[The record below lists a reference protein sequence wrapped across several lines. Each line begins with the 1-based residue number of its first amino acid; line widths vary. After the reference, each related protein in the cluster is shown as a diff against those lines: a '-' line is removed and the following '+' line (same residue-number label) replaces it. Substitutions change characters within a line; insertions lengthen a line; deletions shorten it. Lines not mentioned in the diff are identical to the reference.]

1 MNLCQ
6 MSRPDP
12 TQGNLVI
19 NLNKPKDISSHKA
32 VTKVKQLFSVKKAGH
47 AGTLDPI
54 ATGVLIVCLNEATK
68 ITRFLSDLN
77 KEYIVRL
84 KLGERTDTY
93 DLTGRIIEKTRCPL
107 LNEADIRDVLSKFK
121 GQIKQMPPMYSA
133 IKVNGK
139 RLYKLAR
146 MGMNIERPERMIN
159 IYKIDLVYFN
169 LPFLDLKISCSKGTY
184 IRTLCDDIGKALGVG
199 AHMVSLARTRVGI
212 FSIVDSASMEELQSK
227 KDAWHSIDSAISH
240 LSEMTLDE
248 DAYHKARNGMPI
260 ITPIGASMT
269 HGSANDNENNSP
281 LSPFSKGGEGGFEG
295 LYINQY
301 IRLKSPENILF
312 GIGKLEKNMIRI
324 ERLLD
329 GASGFKSW
337 Q

>member
-1 MNLCQ
+1 MNQ
-6 MSRPDP
+6 ES
-12 TQGNLVI
+12 LVI
-19 NLNKPKDISSHKA
+19 NLNKPRDISSHNA

-107 LNEADIRDVLSKFK
+107 LNETDIQDVLSKFK

-146 MGMNIERPERMIN
+146 IGMNIERPERTIN
-159 IYKIDLVYFN
+159 IYKIDLLYFN
-169 LPFLDLKISCSKGTY
+169 LPLLDLRISCSKGTY
-184 IRTLCDDIGKALGVG
+184 IRTLCDDIGKALCVG
-199 AHMVSLARTRVGI
+199 AHMVSLERTRVGI
-212 FSIVDSASMEELQSK
+212 FSIGDSASMEEVQSK
-227 KDAWHSIDSAISH
+227 KDAWHSMDSAISH
-240 LSEMTLDE
+240 LNEMILDE

-260 ITPIGASMT
+260 ITNKIHLHP
-269 HGSANDNENNSP
+269 HLLKEDR
-281 LSPFSKGGEGGFEG
+281 GE
-295 LYINQY
+295 LQIDQY

-312 GIGKLEKNMIRI
+312 AIGKLEGNIIII
-324 ERLLD
+324 ERLLN
-329 GASGFKSW
+329 GSSGFKSW
-337 Q
+337 